1 MSEPVIPA
9 AHPSELELHGH
20 AIGALGDE
28 HSERVRQHATACQD
42 CSRALAAISA
52 ADDPLARR
60 GAAPRAGRRALIWTL
75 ALAIPAAAIAVVVPR
90 LGGSPASD
98 LQAKGGDARPALEIF
113 ARRGAHPFRV
123 GADTPLRSGD
133 EIRFVVHRPEG
144 LSHVMIASVE
154 ESGTTNLY
162 FPFGAGGSVEVAGAG
177 GRAELPGAIVL
188 DASRGPERVF
198 ALFSRVPLP
207 WVQVQRAL
215 ATLGQRGAA
224 EVRRPQ
230 PLPVS
235 AEAQA
240 SLLLE
245 KE

>member
-1 MSEPVIPA
+1 LSEPVIPA

-28 HSERVRQHATACQD
+28 HSERVRRHATACPD
-42 CSRALAAISA
+42 CSRTLAAISA
-52 ADDPLARR
+52 ADDPLTRR
-60 GAAPRAGRRALIWTL
+60 AGPRAGRRALIWTL
-75 ALAIPAAAIAVVVPR
+75 ALAVPAAAIAVVVPR
-90 LGGSPASD
+90 LGGSPPDD
-98 LQAKGGDARPALEIF
+98 LQAKGGDGRPALEIF

-154 ESGTTNLY
+154 ESGATNLY
-162 FPFGAGGSVEVAGAG
+162 FPFGAAGSGEVAGAG

-198 ALFSRVPLP
+198 ALFSRAPLP
-207 WVQVQRAL
+207 WVQAQRAL

-230 PLPVS
+230 PLPIP